1 MEKTRIV
8 ITGASVISPL
18 GADKDTFWKNLTNG
32 VSGIKPITLFDV
44 SKFNS
49 KQAGEISDF
58 DAKIY
63 LGQKGIRHIDRTSL
77 LVSSGTVLAIKD
89 ANLENNNVYSG
100 DELGIVVGSTYGSI
114 DSISSFDFQSLREG
128 PSYVNPMDF
137 PNTVLNAPASRAS
150 IFCKATGLNT
160 TISNGVT
167 SSIDAIIYAS
177 DFLRMGR
184 VKAVVVG
191 GVHGLTHDIFWGSHN
206 SKILAGSKHGTLEIS
221 APFDKRRNGMVIGE
235 ASALVI
241 METLED
247 ALKRNA
253 NIYAEI
259 KGYGTAFE
267 PRMAVSKECQIDGNK
282 RSIMNA
288 LNDANLTLHDISYI
302 SANAYSGVYGD
313 MLETSA
319 IKEVFGMRA
328 KLIPVSA
335 IKSMTGECFDASGAL
350 QTIAALM
357 SIKTHTI
364 PPTINY
370 KEPDANCDLDYVP
383 NESRVV
389 PVKNVLINSLSR
401 LGNNSSLIIS
411 KYKQ

>member
-1 MEKTRIV
+1 
-8 ITGASVISPL
+8 
-18 GADKDTFWKNLTNG
+18 
-32 VSGIKPITLFDV
+32 
-44 SKFNS
+44 
-49 KQAGEISDF
+49 
-58 DAKIY
+58 
-63 LGQKGIRHIDRTSL
+63 
-77 LVSSGTVLAIKD
+77 VLAIKD
-89 ANLENNNVYSG
+89 ANLENNTYSG

-184 VKAVVVG
+184 VKAAVVG

-206 SKILAGSKHGTLEIS
+206 SKILAGSKNGTQEIC
-221 APFDKRRNGMVIGE
+221 APFDKRRNGMIIGE
-235 ASALVI
+235 ASALLI
-241 METLED
+241 LETLED

-253 NIYAEI
+253 HIYAEV

-267 PRMAVSKECQIDGNK
+267 PKMAVSKEYQIDGNK
-282 RSIMNA
+282 RAIMYA
-288 LNDANLTLHDISYI
+288 LKDANLTLHDISYI
-302 SANAYSGVYGD
+302 SANAYSGVHGD
-313 MLETSA
+313 ALETKV
-319 IKEVFGMRA
+319 IKEVFGMRS

-370 KEPDANCDLDYVP
+370 KEPDTECDLDYVP
-383 NESRVV
+383 NNSRAV
-389 PVKNVLINSLSR
+389 PVKNVLINSFSR

-411 KYKQ
+411 KYKP